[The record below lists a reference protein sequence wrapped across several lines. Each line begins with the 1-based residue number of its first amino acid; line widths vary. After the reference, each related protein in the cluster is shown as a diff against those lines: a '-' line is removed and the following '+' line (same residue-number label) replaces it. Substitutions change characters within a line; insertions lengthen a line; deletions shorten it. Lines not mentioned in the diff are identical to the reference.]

1 MRQYWDMLRLNPN
14 HVKQRLLEQTLDEL
28 DSALDWMVLLGRKTA
43 EERVATLLLMLA
55 TRASLHS
62 DRQETTPT
70 RLQTLDLHLTREE
83 IADFLG
89 LAHETVC
96 RQLSML
102 KRRGLIEL
110 TGRRQVTVPDVG
122 ALAGAAG

>member
-1 MRQYWDMLRLNPN
+1 
-14 HVKQRLLEQTLDEL
+14 
-28 DSALDWMVLLGRKTA
+28 
-43 EERVATLLLMLA
+43 
-55 TRASLHS
+55 
-62 DRQETTPT
+62 
-70 RLQTLDLHLTREE
+70 
-83 IADFLG
+83 

>member
-1 MRQYWDMLRLNPN
+1 MWGHFWGILETRFYMRARAGLAEALWELG
-14 HVKQRLLEQTLDEL
+14 VKQQLLEQTLDEL

-62 DRQETTPT
+62 DRQETT
-70 RLQTLDLHLTREE
+70 
-83 IADFLG
+83 
-89 LAHETVC
+89 